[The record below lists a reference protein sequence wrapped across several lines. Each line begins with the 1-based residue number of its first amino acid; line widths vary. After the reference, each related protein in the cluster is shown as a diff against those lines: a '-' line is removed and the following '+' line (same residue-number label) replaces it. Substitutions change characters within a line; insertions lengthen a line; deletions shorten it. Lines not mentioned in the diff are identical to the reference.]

1 MKFRFFTPACL
12 ILLIL
17 SSCSS
22 SNKLLTTKIAYQSIR
37 TKQINEQSENSK
49 IALGYAI
56 TEFGELVVAVRN
68 LTSEIMIIDQTK
80 SFFVN
85 TDGNSMSY
93 YDPTIRTKSVTD
105 ISSSTDGASVN
116 LGAIAGA
123 LGIGGPIGTLASG
136 INVGGSETSGT
147 STTRTDYIAD
157 TPQVS
162 LGPKG
167 STILSKHF
175 KVSGIGKDALSY
187 SNAVMP
193 NISLYNMPETFSV
206 CISYSIDN
214 GETYKKIVTDF
225 YKNSEIVIP
234 VTENGILND
243 SLRKIFT
250 LKSDAINEK
259 CWILHFVNNIP
270 TPNNTTVQ
278 GTLSDFQ

>member
-1 MKFRFFTPACL
+1 MKFRFFTAACL

-22 SNKLLTTKIAYQSIR
+22 SNKLLTTKVAYQSIR

-49 IALGYAI
+49 IAVGYAI
-56 TEFGELVVAVRN
+56 TEQGKIVVAIKN
-68 LTSEIMIIDQTK
+68 LTSEIIIIDQTK

-85 TDGNSMSY
+85 TDGSSISY
-93 YDPTIRTKSVTD
+93 YDPTIRTTSVTD
-105 ISSSTDGASVN
+105 ISSSTDGSSVN

-123 LGIGGPIGTLASG
+123 LGIGGAIGTLASG
-136 INVGGSETSGT
+136 INIGGSETSGT
-147 STTRTDYIAD
+147 STTTTDYIAD

-162 LGPKG
+162 LGPNG
-167 STILSKHF
+167 SIVLSKYF
-175 KVSGIGKDALSY
+175 QISGVGSNALSY

-193 NISLYNMPETFSV
+193 NISLYSMPQTFSI

-214 GETYKKIVTDF
+214 GETFEKIVTDF

-234 VTENGILND
+234 VKEKGRVNE
-243 SLRKIFT
+243 SLREIFT

-270 TPNNTTVQ
+270 TENNTTVQ